1 MDPIS
6 RRGLVRSVEIWLPRS
21 ASPRPSGRF
30 SSQGNALSIT
40 LVVVPLF
47 FAPYQLLLRKLA
59 RYRFMSPCSQLRFR
73 APLERAGLLIVFA
86 ALSGCDVPTE
96 IPQFDVRWIL
106 PIVEDTI
113 AVEELLPA
121 TGVTI
126 SGGNFVVEADTVLLN
141 ETLGSLC
148 MACLDSGG
156 LPAPKPL
163 FNLKYDQ
170 TGSLAT
176 DVMSVELVSGSISL
190 AIQNDLGF
198 DPIRPAAGSPGTM
211 IVTIYDVDA
220 GGRQL
225 ARDTLDGAILTDSL
239 PNGALTTILLNLA
252 PGTVSSTI
260 FAEVDL
266 VSPAGDPVPID
277 LNAGLD
283 ITVAVG
289 PVSVSSATLDV
300 NDRMFPL
307 DPIDLDVEDID
318 SDVVERVLE
327 GSLVL
332 DIQNPFGVGVSIIY
346 DIIAP
351 DTTISR
357 SLIIT
362 SDSISTVTL
371 SYPGDDFCRFLGQPN
386 VQTSGAV
393 TVLAPSGPAT
403 VTPTQEL
410 VFEASLDLMLEVGGS
425 TSGQCM
431 P

>member
-1 MDPIS
+1 M
-6 RRGLVRSVEIWLPRS
+6 
-21 ASPRPSGRF
+21 
-30 SSQGNALSIT
+30 
-40 LVVVPLF
+40 
-47 FAPYQLLLRKLA
+47 
-59 RYRFMSPCSQLRFR
+59 MSPCSQLRFR
-73 APLERAGLLIVFA
+73 APVEKVVLLIVLA
-86 ALSGCDVPTE
+86 ALSGCDVPTDVPE
-96 IPQFDVRWIL
+96 FDVRWIL
-106 PIVEDTI
+106 PVLEDTI
-113 AVEELLPA
+113 AVDELLPG

-156 LPAPKPL
+156 FPVPKPL

-176 DVMSVELVSGSISL
+176 DVVSVELVSGSISL

-266 VSPAGDPVPID
+266 FSPAGDDVAID
-277 LNAGLD
+277 LNATLD

-300 NDRMFPL
+300 ASRTVDLAPT
-307 DPIDLDVEDID
+307 DLDVEDIGT
-318 SDVVERVLE
+318 DVVERVLE
-327 GSLVL
+327 SSLVL
-332 DIQNPFGVGVSIIY
+332 EIQNPFAVGLDITF

-351 DTTISR
+351 DTTISTR
-357 SLIIT
+357 SL
-362 SDSISTVTL
+362 ST
-371 SYPGDDFCRFLGQPN
+371 PMRHLGETIREQSP
-386 VQTSGAV
+386 V
-393 TVLAPSGPAT
+393 
-403 VTPTQEL
+403 
-410 VFEASLDLMLEVGGS
+410 
-425 TSGQCM
+425 
-431 P
+431 